1 MTMHTYLHTVQYYE
15 CDPMAV
21 MHHSNYV
28 RVMEESRVDW
38 METMGFGYA
47 RMEAEGVVSPVT
59 AISVDYKH
67 PSHFSETIAVA
78 IHVLEL
84 GTVRLRIGYEMKV
97 GDRLV
102 ATATSTHCFVEN
114 GRPVALERRFP
125 EFYESLKTYLQ

>member
-1 MTMHTYLHTVQYYE
+1 MG
-15 CDPMAV
+15 V

-38 METMGFGYA
+38 MEKMGFGYA
-47 RMEAEGVVSPVT
+47 RMESEGVVSPVT

-67 PSHFSETIAVA
+67 PSRFSDTITVT
-78 IHVLEL
+78 IHVEEL
-84 GTVRLRIGYEMKV
+84 GAIRLRIGYDMMV

-102 ATATSTHCFVEN
+102 AKAVSTHCFIEN

-125 EFYESLKTYLQ
+125 EFFETLKTYL